1 MIVSKSRVDR
11 FTSYGETLRV
21 TGTEGHL
28 LHTDTY
34 IKRKFKV
41 ELRVEED
48 EKKEDFGTFYDPPVS
63 HHFPTRG
70 GVLEIVVMVSDS
82 MDRAEGLVLQ
92 CFFNRFFYK

>member
-11 FTSYGETLRV
+11 FESYGETLKV

-48 EKKEDFGTFYDPPVS
+48 EKKEDDRFVLPSTSAAQNVGVRRGHFRLAGGQGTGG
-63 HHFPTRG
+63 RG
-70 GVLEIVVMVSDS
+70 G
-82 MDRAEGLVLQ
+82 
-92 CFFNRFFYK
+92 